1 MNYSCKAL
9 LRSAKGNVLYF
20 KNNCVSL
27 SSFAIWLIYLMFNMN
42 TRGAVTSGRSKWA
55 ENVERMYEMR
65 NMYTF

>member
-42 TRGAVTSGRSKWA
+42 TRGAVTSGRSK
-55 ENVERMYEMR
+55 
-65 NMYTF
+65 